1 MSLDEK
7 IRIPA
12 LMRIETTN
20 YCNEACS
27 FCPYPTLEREKGR
40 MSFDLFDEVTD
51 EHSQRSDARI
61 LFPATVGEPL
71 LDKRIF
77 DFVKLAAQKYGKVSM
92 FTNSSL
98 LDEERARKLIEAGL
112 TEIMFTLHGLTA
124 DYFRKIT
131 GFKDYEKVRENIA
144 RFLELNVS
152 EGSPVTV
159 FFNIYSP
166 HEREAVLADGLV
178 SRSVELG
185 INLTIHSIEDAHNW
199 AGLKDSE
206 RKERIKGCG
215 RIYSQFGVLYDGRVV
230 PCCVDSEARYP
241 LGNVNNQS
249 LRGTFSSEKYLH
261 LQQKEQERMLREIS
275 LCRYCDLD

>member
-1 MSLDEK
+1 MSLDEQIK
-7 IRIPA
+7 IPA

-40 MSFDLFDEVTD
+40 MSFDLFDKVTD
-51 EHSQRSDARI
+51 EHSQIEGGKI
-61 LFPATVGEPL
+61 LFPATIGEPL

-77 DFVKLAAQKYGKVSM
+77 DFVRLAAEKYGKVSM

-98 LDEERARKLIEAGL
+98 LDEERARKLIESGL

-131 GFKDYEKVRENIA
+131 GFKDYERVRENIA
-144 RFLELNVS
+144 RFIELNAA

-166 HEREAVLADGLV
+166 HERDTVLADDLA
-178 SRSVELG
+178 SRSMELG
-185 INLTIHSIEDAHNW
+185 LNLTIHSMEDAHNW
-199 AGLKDSE
+199 AGLMASE
-206 RKERIKGCG
+206 REERTKGCG

-249 LRGTFSSEKYLH
+249 LNEIFSSERYLH
-261 LQQKEQERMLREIS
+261 LVRKEQERMLRDIS
-275 LCRYCDLD
+275 LCQYCDLN